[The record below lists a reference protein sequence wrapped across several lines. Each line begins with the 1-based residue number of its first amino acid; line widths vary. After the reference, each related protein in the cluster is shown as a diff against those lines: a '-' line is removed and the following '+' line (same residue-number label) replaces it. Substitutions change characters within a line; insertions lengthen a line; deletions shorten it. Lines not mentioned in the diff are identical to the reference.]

1 MNPETKCPQRYH
13 PVFCS
18 LRTAVT
24 NPNLLGFVD
33 ACDVRCAYDFA
44 GPADVWEL
52 SQLDRFIF

>member
-1 MNPETKCPQRYH
+1 MNPETKCPQRYRS
-13 PVFCS
+13 VFCS

-24 NPNLLGFVD
+24 NLQGFVD
-33 ACDVRCAYDFA
+33 ACDVRYAYDFA